1 MEYCI
6 GSASDVVEGK
16 DEVDTQYCAS
26 TTKCI
31 HNVLLPTCRHCKL
44 LLNYL

>member
-16 DEVDTQYCAS
+16 NEVDIQFCTS
-26 TTKCI
+26 TTKYI
-31 HNVLLPTCRHCKL
+31 QTYSPNMQTL
-44 LLNYL
+44 

>member
-16 DEVDTQYCAS
+16 DEVDIQFCAS
-26 TTKCI
+26 TTI
-31 HNVLLPTCRHCKL
+31 HNVLLTTCRHCKL
-44 LLNYL
+44 LLN